1 MRAERRYL
9 VSKNYTNYKHK
20 MLMIKKDFYTSPEV
34 DVFTVQTEG
43 VICQST
49 TETDGIGIAD
59 WTDGLD
65 LII

>member
-1 MRAERRYL
+1 
-9 VSKNYTNYKHK
+9 
-20 MLMIKKDFYTSPEV
+20 MIKKDFYTSPEV

-49 TETDGIGIAD
+49 TETDGISIAD